1 MTTVTTVMTIYL
13 SSLFFAVYSLFLYG
27 NYFIINDESSI

>member
-13 SSLFFAVYSLFLYG
+13 SSLFFAVYPPLLYG
-27 NYFIINDESSI
+27 NYLIINTKGGV